1 MKTSLRYRLHS
12 GKNSKIAYYIRQ
24 ASRCAVPKSVL
35 HRHLDKI
42 LVEGDRKYRTS
53 DVRSRIEYYNRLADG
68 TQIGAGATRLGDFAL
83 RGNSS
88 TYFFDSY
95 EFTRWFDD
103 DLLWHYLFGDITHI
117 PEYPSILKSRPI
129 AGDNANSVLLN
140 LDKCRHFVFLK
151 DRIPFEKKADMA
163 IFRGSVK
170 DNENRIR
177 FIEKF
182 DGSPRVDASNTISGG
197 GGHSVS
203 SDSGKMA
210 PRISLYDHLKFKYI
224 MALEGNDVA
233 SNLKWIMS
241 SSSIAV
247 TPRMRYET
255 WYMEGRLIPDVHY
268 IEIKPDFSDLEER
281 MDYYSSHPKLAR
293 EIIGNAN
300 EYTRQFLD
308 PELERYISLSVL
320 RRYFEATGQISG

>member
-1 MKTSLRYRLHS
+1 MNTSLRYILNS
-12 GKNSKIAYYIRQ
+12 GKNSKITYYIRQ
-24 ASRCAVPKSVL
+24 AAKCSVPKRL
-35 HRHLDKI
+35 LRRRLGRI
-42 LVEGDRKYRTS
+42 LAEGERKYGS
-53 DVRSRIEYYNRLADG
+53 AAEERIAYCNRLAA
-68 TQIGAGATRLGDFAL
+68 GAGIGEGASRLGDFSL

-88 TYFFDSY
+88 AYFFDCY

-103 DLLWHYLFGDITHI
+103 DLMWHYLFGDITYV

-129 AGDNANSVLLN
+129 EGDNANSVLLN
-140 LDKCRHFVFLK
+140 LDKNRHFVFLK
-151 DRIPFEKKADMA
+151 DRIPFERKADKA

-177 FIEKF
+177 FIETF
-182 DGSPRVDASNTISGG
+182 EGNPRVDASNTISGA

-203 SDSGKMA
+203 SDSGRMA
-210 PRISLYDHLKFKYI
+210 PRISLYDHLRFKFI

-281 MDYYSSHPKLAR
+281 MDYYASRPKMAR
-293 EIIGNAN
+293 EIIENAN
-300 EYTRQFLD
+300 EYTRRFRD
-308 PELERYISLSVL
+308 PELERYVSLAVL
-320 RRYFEATGQISG
+320 QRYFEATGQISI